1 MKNEYKV
8 VGKFLSPSKI
18 TGEMVNM
25 VIVQDDRGACVM
37 TEDEWKW
44 VYGRQHR
51 DRWNKND
58 SAA

>member
-1 MKNEYKV
+1 MGNEYKV

-18 TGEMVNM
+18 SGEMVRM
-25 VIVQDDRGACVM
+25 VVVRDERGSCAM
-37 TEDEWKW
+37 PEDEWKW

-51 DRWNKND
+51 EKWKKND